1 MTYQSSY
8 EVDLDI
14 GFALLEQ
21 VEGQQGA
28 VHFES
33 DPEEDELTNI
43 MMTGLHGGNVD
54 PDRPQ
59 RFYVYDVDW
68 PDQLHD
74 VYDEDVAEGLAEEL
88 NSLFEG
94 WVVDR
99 DEDQIY
105 ALRDPNSPEFS
116 DVR

>member
-1 MTYQSSY
+1 MSYQSSY
-8 EVDLDI
+8 EVDLEI

-21 VEGQQGA
+21 VEDEEGA

-33 DPEEDELTNI
+33 DPEEDRLANI
-43 MMTGLHGGNVD
+43 MLTGVHGGGVD

-59 RFYVYDVDW
+59 RFYVYDIDW
-68 PDQLHD
+68 PDELHD
-74 VYDEDVAEGLAEEL
+74 VYDEDVVEGLAAEL
-88 NSLFEG
+88 DSLFPG

-105 ALRDPNSPEFS
+105 ALRAPGSPEFS
-116 DVR
+116 DTR